1 MAVAAPLTLPEQL
14 TGSPSQ
20 LLEASNILCRGDE
33 VMARLLDLLTDCPSV
48 CVKGVVVSIL
58 SKVSLIRSGQ
68 ESTSPTLLHREAGI
82 QCLYILASENE
93 SDITRSEVA
102 VLLGHSLVHRPS
114 ILSVLLNVLS
124 LPVSSSP
131 ALVDRSCVWLASI
144 LAQEIPSL
152 VLDTQLPALLTSRM
166 SASDPEKTRDACSA
180 LTSLVSGSRSVQR
193 LLDMGTGS
201 AVMSLLSHESVCEA
215 GLKLI
220 GSLVATGSC
229 DQVQRLLDLQL
240 YPGLH
245 FLMSRSRHVRTICWI
260 LANCAAGTETQ
271 IEQMRSSGLL
281 TLVCRVLS
289 GEVDGGD
296 FRSRREAAFCV
307 SHVTSCGSLDQLKFL
322 CEQQQVIEPLIRC
335 LEFDDV
341 RLLRT
346 VLSACDNLLT
356 CGAWMARRF
365 GHKFNRYAVRLDQV
379 GGSDRLQLL
388 AHTSCDE
395 TVRGQARSLCQR
407 FFPESR
413 FPVMPSVANFWFH
426 CRPIASDGHR
436 VPKRRIQDV

>member
-1 MAVAAPLTLPEQL
+1 MLQV
-14 TGSPSQ
+14 
-20 LLEASNILCRGDE
+20 SNILCHETD
-33 VMARLLDLLTDCPSV
+33 VMPRLLDLLTDCPSV
-48 CVKGVVVSIL
+48 CVKRVVVSIL
-58 SKVSLIRSGQ
+58 SKVSVVRSGQ
-68 ESTSPTLLHREAGI
+68 DGASPTLLHREAGV
-82 QCLYILASENE
+82 QCLHILASDHE
-93 SDITRSEVA
+93 SDITRSEAA
-102 VLLGHSLVHRPS
+102 VLLGHSLVHRPT
-114 ILSVLLNVLS
+114 ILSVLMTLLS

-144 LAQEIPSL
+144 LAQDIPSL
-152 VLDTQLPALLTSRM
+152 VLDSRLPALLTSRM
-166 SASDPEKTRDACSA
+166 SAADPEKTRDACSA

-193 LLDMGTGS
+193 LMDVGVGS
-201 AVMSLLSHESVCEA
+201 AVMSLLTHESVSEA
-215 GLKLI
+215 GLKVI

-240 YPGLH
+240 YPGLQ

-281 TLVCRVLS
+281 TLVSRVLS
-289 GEVDGGD
+289 GEVDAGD

-307 SHVTSCGSLDQLKFL
+307 SHVTTCGSLDQLKFL

-346 VLSACDNLLT
+346 VLQAIDNLMT

-365 GHKFNRYAVRLDQV
+365 GHKFNRYAVRVDQA
-379 GGSDRLQLL
+379 GGCDRLQLL
-388 AHTSCDE
+388 AHTSSDDQ
-395 TVRGQARSLCQR
+395 VRGQARSLCQR

-413 FPVMPSVANFWFH
+413 FPVLPSIADFWFH
-426 CRPIASDGHR
+426 CRPIAVDGHR